1 MRAHIGVAFVFIV
14 YTGFVLLFANT
25 KKDVNYE
32 NKYDALLLKIE
43 QSQKVMDSSIVE
55 ATKKEATI
63 INKTVEN
70 IIEDKKQ
77 IKQLFSEVAEIK
89 ANPKVEIQIQ
99 TIRDTVFVTEK
110 KNFWGK
116 SKVDTV
122 Q

>member
-1 MRAHIGVAFVFIV
+1 MRYLALI
-14 YTGFVLLFANT
+14 LLISSCT
-25 KKDVNYE
+25 TVE
-32 NKYDALLLKIE
+32 TEQVNKYDTLLIRVEK
-43 QSQKVMDSSIVE
+43 SQKVMDSSIVE
-55 ATKKEATI
+55 ATKKEAKI
-63 INKTVEN
+63 INKTVQT

-77 IKQLFSEVAEIK
+77 IAELVTQVAEAK
-89 ANPKVEIQIQ
+89 ANPKVQIRID

>member
-1 MRAHIGVAFVFIV
+1 MRYLALI
-14 YTGFVLLFANT
+14 LLISSCT
-25 KKDVNYE
+25 TVETERVD
-32 NKYDALLLKIE
+32 KYDTLLLKVAE
-43 QSQKVMDSSIVE
+43 SQLEMDSSIVE
-55 ATKKEATI
+55 ATKKEAII

-89 ANPKVEIQIQ
+89 ANPKVEIQ
-99 TIRDTVFVTEK
+99 TIRDTIFVTEK

-116 SKVDTV
+116 SKTDTV

>member
-1 MRAHIGVAFVFIV
+1 MRYLALI
-14 YTGFVLLFANT
+14 LLISSCTT
-25 KKDVNYE
+25 KEIEQV
-32 NKYDALLLKIE
+32 NKYDTLLIRVEK
-43 QSQKVMDSSIVE
+43 SQKVMDSSIVE

-63 INKTVEN
+63 INKTVET

-77 IKQLFSEVAEIK
+77 IAELATQVPEAK

-116 SKVDTV
+116 SKTDTV

>member
-1 MRAHIGVAFVFIV
+1 MRYLAFI
-14 YTGFVLLFANT
+14 LLISSCT
-25 KKDVNYE
+25 TVETERVD
-32 NKYDALLLKIE
+32 KYDTLLLKVAE
-43 QSQKVMDSSIVE
+43 TQLEMDSSIVE
-55 ATKKEATI
+55 ATKKESII
-63 INKTVEN
+63 INKTVES

-77 IKQLFSEVAEIK
+77 IKELFSEVSEIK

-116 SKVDTV
+116 SKTDTI

>member
-1 MRAHIGVAFVFIV
+1 MRALIAII
-14 YTGFVLLFANT
+14 LLSSCTAT
-25 KKDVNYE
+25 EV
-32 NKYDALLLKIE
+32 KYDDKYDTLLTKVQE
-43 QSQKVMDSSIVE
+43 SQKLMDSSIVE

-63 INKTVEN
+63 INKTVKS

-77 IKQLFSEVAEIK
+77 ISELVTQVAEAK

-116 SKVDTV
+116 SKTDTV

>member
-1 MRAHIGVAFVFIV
+1 MRYLALI
-14 YTGFVLLFANT
+14 LLISSCT
-25 KKDVNYE
+25 TTEIEQV
-32 NKYDALLLKIE
+32 NKYDTLLIRVKE
-43 QSQKVMDSSIVE
+43 SQKIMDSSIVE

-63 INKTVEN
+63 INKTVET

-77 IKQLFSEVAEIK
+77 IAQLVTQVAEAK

-99 TIRDTVFVTEK
+99 TIRDTIFVTEK

-116 SKVDTV
+116 SKTDTV

>member
-1 MRAHIGVAFVFIV
+1 MRYLAFM
-14 YTGFVLLFANT
+14 LLISSCT
-25 KKDVNYE
+25 TVETERVD
-32 NKYDALLLKIE
+32 KYDTLLLKVAE
-43 QSQKVMDSSIVE
+43 TQLEMDSSIVE
-55 ATKKEATI
+55 ATKKESII
-63 INKTVEN
+63 INKTVES

-77 IKQLFSEVAEIK
+77 IKELFSEVAEIK
-89 ANPKVEIQIQ
+89 ANQKVQIRID

>member
-1 MRAHIGVAFVFIV
+1 MRYLAFI
-14 YTGFVLLFANT
+14 LLISSCT
-25 KKDVNYE
+25 TVETERVD
-32 NKYDALLLKIE
+32 KYDTLLLKVAE
-43 QSQKVMDSSIVE
+43 SQLEMDSSIVE
-55 ATKKEATI
+55 ATKKESII
-63 INKTVEN
+63 INKTVES

-89 ANPKVEIQIQ
+89 ANPKVEVQIQ

>member
-1 MRAHIGVAFVFIV
+1 MRYLALI
-14 YTGFVLLFANT
+14 LLISSCT
-25 KKDVNYE
+25 TTEIEQV
-32 NKYDALLLKIE
+32 NKYDTLLIRVKE
-43 QSQKVMDSSIVE
+43 SQKIMDSSIVE

-63 INKTVEN
+63 INKTVET

-77 IKQLFSEVAEIK
+77 IAELVTQVAEAK

-116 SKVDTV
+116 SKTDTV